1 MSKIVCGIDCEVSDP
16 LLKTAGYSWK
26 YNEGYVLN
34 TALYFEEED
43 RIEVIAGTHNKNCP
57 FCEEDRILQN
67 RKIMGLL
74 MNPDVI
80 LVGAN
85 IIYDL
90 GWLLYEYGL
99 STYDVQ
105 CSFIDVLQAESI
117 LDEFGIHTLESVSWK
132 YLKYGKTKDRIE
144 AWVKEHISAK
154 GDFRQH
160 LKDAPWEL
168 LEEYVKG
175 DAKNP
180 VKVWRKQLTLL
191 KEQDLVKRC
200 KLEFDCILPS
210 LQMTMYGLPIDVE
223 QKKKNL
229 AFLTE
234 AIEKLHKEFLDKYK
248 LPNFRVTATRDIAS
262 FCDMRNIPY
271 NHKITLTGMN
281 GAKFRNGEE
290 TDRAYNKAKRIVAS
304 FCLVKGKPTAY
315 VPKELAER
323 TADLLTENGFMFN
336 NSPNVDK
343 KFFESKREAFPEIG
357 LIADWKL
364 AVGIQSKILG
374 EKYDRFLTK
383 NFNGEDCIKP
393 QFKITDTVSFRYSSN
408 SPNCIAEDTLLLTP
422 QGYKPLYCLKEGDS
436 IYNGNGDLTVIK
448 HIWYKGKRNCLSLVS
463 ANGAELVCTPE
474 HKQWNG
480 KDWIKAE
487 ELNETDII
495 EKRTDCLSLSKNV
508 DNTSDSRSVKSLPR
522 NCRKGAE
529 RRTLSRRENVSS
541 NTAQG
546 AYCTGIYR
554 PSFCEKVCR
563 RIYFRSTTSLQRF
576 MYQVQGFLKQRKELF
591 KEISYKRAESRATQ
605 SESSASK
612 VQTKWSFWKTL
623 CKLQRRMFRQER
635 IYNSSYKQPRFSE
648 EKFNAQSSNSSS
660 TGDFSR
666 SSAKRI
672 SGTPYRPQS
681 LKQQLGQ
688 LGSMY
693 AISSYKVTSTA
704 CGVRRVYD
712 IEVESEDHS
721 FIANG
726 FRTKNCQQVPSKG
739 GFTLHDGDKETEISF
754 PKITRALFKASK
766 GCVFGKIDYG
776 QIEYR
781 LICNIACGK
790 SGEEVRE
797 QYRKNP
803 HLDFHQYV
811 VDLTGLSRKY
821 AKNMSFGCF
830 SKDSL
835 WLTNTGWVRYN
846 KVTEE
851 NVLDCNG
858 LKQKNKNFI
867 FKDKGL
873 KFTLSNGVQFT
884 VNKEHLFFDCEKA
897 ERYKCTKKASEMKV
911 GDRVPVTLLRAEGVS
926 TMSKYH
932 AYLAGLYVGD
942 GCGCK
947 SSVELLAHC
956 ENTDYVTQC
965 LAESNFSFSSRKE
978 GKVVRFCV
986 HKEARTFFRAF
997 GTRTGNKHIIDS
1009 IFRGT
1014 REIRLSFLAGL
1025 LDSDGTVK
1033 TDSIRFM
1040 GTNEKL
1046 LHEVALLCSTLGFDC
1061 GFNVCNRSKD
1071 GKPTEYTLLVYNTNG
1086 EVIPSVF
1093 RKPYFKQAETDVRGW
1108 KLDRQGEV
1116 LKEKRAN
1123 RKLYKEEPQLYEY
1136 LIRNKRNCFVHN
1148 SFMPSDCWQ
1157 RDFLPAEIVSIEEV
1171 EEADFVY
1178 LNTSS
1183 GEYNAMGIATH
1194 NCAFGMG
1201 LPSMAKNF
1209 GWTMEHAE
1217 EIAEAYHSK
1226 MPFVAPTLAL
1236 VGDVAKER
1244 GYIKTVYGSHARLHD
1259 KKKAYTMLNRYTQG
1273 SGGECLKCSIVQAYK
1288 EGVWRTLKVA
1298 NTVHDELNM
1307 PYLEPTE
1314 EKMIALYRMAEIM
1327 RTSIPTL
1334 RIPLEA
1340 EIELGDNWASTKEI
1354 KDWIELRE
1362 NNDSEWLNA
1371 SAELKQAVG
1380 ICEKLIKEGRVQS
1393 A

>member
-1 MSKIVCGIDCEVSDP
+1 MSKQIVGLDIETYDP

-26 YNEGYVLN
+26 YNEGYILN

-43 RIEVIAGTHNKNCP
+43 RLEVIAGTHNKNCP
-57 FCEEDRILQN
+57 FCEEDRIFQN

-99 STYDVQ
+99 STYNVQ

-117 LDEFGIHTLESVSWK
+117 LDEFGMHSLESVSWK

-144 AWVKEHISAK
+144 DWVKEHISAK

-281 GAKFRNGEE
+281 GTKFRNGEE
-290 TDRAYNKAKRIVAS
+290 TDHAYNKAKQIVAS

-393 QFKITDTVSFRYSSN
+393 QFKITDTISFRYSSN
-408 SPNCIAEDTLLLTP
+408 MPN
-422 QGYKPLYCLKEGDS
+422 G
-436 IYNGNGDLTVIK
+436 
-448 HIWYKGKRNCLSLVS
+448 
-463 ANGAELVCTPE
+463 
-474 HKQWNG
+474 
-480 KDWIKAE
+480 
-487 ELNETDII
+487 
-495 EKRTDCLSLSKNV
+495 
-508 DNTSDSRSVKSLPR
+508 
-522 NCRKGAE
+522 
-529 RRTLSRRENVSS
+529 
-541 NTAQG
+541 
-546 AYCTGIYR
+546 
-554 PSFCEKVCR
+554 
-563 RIYFRSTTSLQRF
+563 
-576 MYQVQGFLKQRKELF
+576 
-591 KEISYKRAESRATQ
+591 
-605 SESSASK
+605 
-612 VQTKWSFWKTL
+612 
-623 CKLQRRMFRQER
+623 
-635 IYNSSYKQPRFSE
+635 
-648 EKFNAQSSNSSS
+648 
-660 TGDFSR
+660 
-666 SSAKRI
+666 
-672 SGTPYRPQS
+672 
-681 LKQQLGQ
+681 
-688 LGSMY
+688 
-693 AISSYKVTSTA
+693 
-704 CGVRRVYD
+704 
-712 IEVESEDHS
+712 
-721 FIANG
+721 
-726 FRTKNCQQVPSKG
+726 QQVPSKG

-821 AKNMSFGCF
+821 AKNMSFG
-830 SKDSL
+830 
-835 WLTNTGWVRYN
+835 
-846 KVTEE
+846 
-851 NVLDCNG
+851 
-858 LKQKNKNFI
+858 
-867 FKDKGL
+867 
-873 KFTLSNGVQFT
+873 
-884 VNKEHLFFDCEKA
+884 
-897 ERYKCTKKASEMKV
+897 
-911 GDRVPVTLLRAEGVS
+911 VS
-926 TMSKYH
+926 
-932 AYLAGLYVGD
+932 
-942 GCGCK
+942 
-947 SSVELLAHC
+947 
-956 ENTDYVTQC
+956 
-965 LAESNFSFSSRKE
+965 
-978 GKVVRFCV
+978 
-986 HKEARTFFRAF
+986 
-997 GTRTGNKHIIDS
+997 
-1009 IFRGT
+1009 
-1014 REIRLSFLAGL
+1014 
-1025 LDSDGTVK
+1025 
-1033 TDSIRFM
+1033 
-1040 GTNEKL
+1040 
-1046 LHEVALLCSTLGFDC
+1046 
-1061 GFNVCNRSKD
+1061 
-1071 GKPTEYTLLVYNTNG
+1071 
-1086 EVIPSVF
+1086 
-1093 RKPYFKQAETDVRGW
+1093 
-1108 KLDRQGEV
+1108 
-1116 LKEKRAN
+1116 
-1123 RKLYKEEPQLYEY
+1123 
-1136 LIRNKRNCFVHN
+1136 
-1148 SFMPSDCWQ
+1148 
-1157 RDFLPAEIVSIEEV
+1157 
-1171 EEADFVY
+1171 
-1178 LNTSS
+1178 
-1183 GEYNAMGIATH
+1183 
-1194 NCAFGMG
+1194 FGMG

-1334 RIPLEA
+1334 KIPLEA
-1340 EIELGDNWASTKEI
+1340 SPELGDNWASTKEI
-1354 KDWIELRE
+1354 PAWIESRD
-1362 NNDSEWLNA
+1362 NNDEDWQKA
-1371 SAELKQAVG
+1371 SDELKKAVN
-1380 ICEKLIKEGRVQS
+1380 ICERLLKEGKVS
-1393 A
+1393 V

>member
-1 MSKIVCGIDCEVSDP
+1 MSKQIVGLDIETYDP

-26 YNEGYVLN
+26 YNEGYILN

-43 RIEVIAGTHNKNCP
+43 RLEVIAGTHNENCP
-57 FCEEDRILQN
+57 FCEEDRMFQN

-99 STYDVQ
+99 STYNVQ

-117 LDEFGIHTLESVSWK
+117 LDEFGMHSLESVSWK

-144 AWVKEHISAK
+144 DWVKEHISAK

-281 GAKFRNGEE
+281 GVKFRNGEE
-290 TDRAYNKAKRIVAS
+290 TDHAYNKAKQIVTS

-393 QFKITDTVSFRYSSN
+393 QFKITDTISFRYSSN
-408 SPNCIAEDTLLLTP
+408 MPN
-422 QGYKPLYCLKEGDS
+422 G
-436 IYNGNGDLTVIK
+436 
-448 HIWYKGKRNCLSLVS
+448 
-463 ANGAELVCTPE
+463 
-474 HKQWNG
+474 
-480 KDWIKAE
+480 
-487 ELNETDII
+487 
-495 EKRTDCLSLSKNV
+495 
-508 DNTSDSRSVKSLPR
+508 
-522 NCRKGAE
+522 
-529 RRTLSRRENVSS
+529 
-541 NTAQG
+541 
-546 AYCTGIYR
+546 
-554 PSFCEKVCR
+554 
-563 RIYFRSTTSLQRF
+563 
-576 MYQVQGFLKQRKELF
+576 
-591 KEISYKRAESRATQ
+591 
-605 SESSASK
+605 
-612 VQTKWSFWKTL
+612 
-623 CKLQRRMFRQER
+623 
-635 IYNSSYKQPRFSE
+635 
-648 EKFNAQSSNSSS
+648 
-660 TGDFSR
+660 
-666 SSAKRI
+666 
-672 SGTPYRPQS
+672 
-681 LKQQLGQ
+681 
-688 LGSMY
+688 
-693 AISSYKVTSTA
+693 
-704 CGVRRVYD
+704 
-712 IEVESEDHS
+712 
-721 FIANG
+721 
-726 FRTKNCQQVPSKG
+726 QQVPSKG

-821 AKNMSFGCF
+821 AKNMSFG
-830 SKDSL
+830 
-835 WLTNTGWVRYN
+835 
-846 KVTEE
+846 
-851 NVLDCNG
+851 
-858 LKQKNKNFI
+858 
-867 FKDKGL
+867 
-873 KFTLSNGVQFT
+873 
-884 VNKEHLFFDCEKA
+884 
-897 ERYKCTKKASEMKV
+897 
-911 GDRVPVTLLRAEGVS
+911 VS
-926 TMSKYH
+926 
-932 AYLAGLYVGD
+932 
-942 GCGCK
+942 
-947 SSVELLAHC
+947 
-956 ENTDYVTQC
+956 
-965 LAESNFSFSSRKE
+965 
-978 GKVVRFCV
+978 
-986 HKEARTFFRAF
+986 
-997 GTRTGNKHIIDS
+997 
-1009 IFRGT
+1009 
-1014 REIRLSFLAGL
+1014 
-1025 LDSDGTVK
+1025 
-1033 TDSIRFM
+1033 
-1040 GTNEKL
+1040 
-1046 LHEVALLCSTLGFDC
+1046 
-1061 GFNVCNRSKD
+1061 
-1071 GKPTEYTLLVYNTNG
+1071 
-1086 EVIPSVF
+1086 
-1093 RKPYFKQAETDVRGW
+1093 
-1108 KLDRQGEV
+1108 
-1116 LKEKRAN
+1116 
-1123 RKLYKEEPQLYEY
+1123 
-1136 LIRNKRNCFVHN
+1136 
-1148 SFMPSDCWQ
+1148 
-1157 RDFLPAEIVSIEEV
+1157 
-1171 EEADFVY
+1171 
-1178 LNTSS
+1178 
-1183 GEYNAMGIATH
+1183 
-1194 NCAFGMG
+1194 FGMG

-1314 EKMIALYRMAEIM
+1314 EKMVALYRMAEIM

-1334 RIPLEA
+1334 KIPLEA
-1340 EIELGDNWASTKEI
+1340 SPELGDNWASTKEI
-1354 KDWIELRE
+1354 PAWIESRD
-1362 NNDSEWLNA
+1362 NNDEDWQKA
-1371 SAELKQAVG
+1371 SDELKKAVN
-1380 ICEKLIKEGRVQS
+1380 ICERLLKEGKVS
-1393 A
+1393 V

>member
-1 MSKIVCGIDCEVSDP
+1 MAKQIVGLDIETYDP

-26 YNEGYVLN
+26 YNEGYILN

-43 RIEVIAGTHNKNCP
+43 RLEVIAGTHNKNCP
-57 FCEEDRILQN
+57 FCKEDRILQN
-67 RKIMGLL
+67 RKIKGLL

-117 LDEFGIHTLESVSWK
+117 LDEFGKHSLESVSWK

-144 AWVKEHISAK
+144 DWVKEHISAK
-154 GDFRQH
+154 GDFRKH

-180 VKVWRKQLTLL
+180 VKVWKKQLTLL

-290 TDRAYNKAKRIVAS
+290 TDHAYNKAKQIVAS

-393 QFKITDTVSFRYSSN
+393 QFKITDTISFRYSSN
-408 SPNCIAEDTLLLTP
+408 MPN
-422 QGYKPLYCLKEGDS
+422 G
-436 IYNGNGDLTVIK
+436 
-448 HIWYKGKRNCLSLVS
+448 
-463 ANGAELVCTPE
+463 
-474 HKQWNG
+474 
-480 KDWIKAE
+480 
-487 ELNETDII
+487 
-495 EKRTDCLSLSKNV
+495 
-508 DNTSDSRSVKSLPR
+508 
-522 NCRKGAE
+522 
-529 RRTLSRRENVSS
+529 
-541 NTAQG
+541 
-546 AYCTGIYR
+546 
-554 PSFCEKVCR
+554 
-563 RIYFRSTTSLQRF
+563 
-576 MYQVQGFLKQRKELF
+576 
-591 KEISYKRAESRATQ
+591 
-605 SESSASK
+605 
-612 VQTKWSFWKTL
+612 
-623 CKLQRRMFRQER
+623 
-635 IYNSSYKQPRFSE
+635 
-648 EKFNAQSSNSSS
+648 
-660 TGDFSR
+660 
-666 SSAKRI
+666 
-672 SGTPYRPQS
+672 
-681 LKQQLGQ
+681 
-688 LGSMY
+688 
-693 AISSYKVTSTA
+693 
-704 CGVRRVYD
+704 
-712 IEVESEDHS
+712 
-721 FIANG
+721 
-726 FRTKNCQQVPSKG
+726 QQVPSKG
-739 GFTLHDGDKETEISF
+739 GFTLHEGDKETEISF

-821 AKNMSFGCF
+821 AKNMSFG
-830 SKDSL
+830 
-835 WLTNTGWVRYN
+835 
-846 KVTEE
+846 
-851 NVLDCNG
+851 
-858 LKQKNKNFI
+858 
-867 FKDKGL
+867 
-873 KFTLSNGVQFT
+873 
-884 VNKEHLFFDCEKA
+884 
-897 ERYKCTKKASEMKV
+897 
-911 GDRVPVTLLRAEGVS
+911 VS
-926 TMSKYH
+926 
-932 AYLAGLYVGD
+932 
-942 GCGCK
+942 
-947 SSVELLAHC
+947 
-956 ENTDYVTQC
+956 
-965 LAESNFSFSSRKE
+965 
-978 GKVVRFCV
+978 
-986 HKEARTFFRAF
+986 
-997 GTRTGNKHIIDS
+997 
-1009 IFRGT
+1009 
-1014 REIRLSFLAGL
+1014 
-1025 LDSDGTVK
+1025 
-1033 TDSIRFM
+1033 
-1040 GTNEKL
+1040 
-1046 LHEVALLCSTLGFDC
+1046 
-1061 GFNVCNRSKD
+1061 
-1071 GKPTEYTLLVYNTNG
+1071 
-1086 EVIPSVF
+1086 
-1093 RKPYFKQAETDVRGW
+1093 
-1108 KLDRQGEV
+1108 
-1116 LKEKRAN
+1116 
-1123 RKLYKEEPQLYEY
+1123 
-1136 LIRNKRNCFVHN
+1136 
-1148 SFMPSDCWQ
+1148 
-1157 RDFLPAEIVSIEEV
+1157 
-1171 EEADFVY
+1171 
-1178 LNTSS
+1178 
-1183 GEYNAMGIATH
+1183 
-1194 NCAFGMG
+1194 FGMG

-1314 EKMIALYRMAEIM
+1314 DKMIALYRMAEIM

-1334 RIPLEA
+1334 KVPLEA

-1362 NNDSEWLNA
+1362 SNDSEWLDA

>member
-1 MSKIVCGIDCEVSDP
+1 MSKIVCGLDCEVNDP
-16 LLKTAGYSWK
+16 LLKVSGYSWK
-26 YNEGYVLN
+26 YNEGYILN

-43 RIEVIAGTHNKNCP
+43 RLEVIAGTHNKNCP
-57 FCEEDRILQN
+57 FCEEDRIFQN
-67 RKIMGLL
+67 RKIIGLL

-117 LDEFGIHTLESVSWK
+117 LDEFGMHSLESVSWK

-144 AWVKEHISAK
+144 DWVKEHISAK

-281 GAKFRNGEE
+281 GVKFRNGEE
-290 TDRAYNKAKRIVAS
+290 TDHAYNKAKQIVAS

-393 QFKITDTVSFRYSSN
+393 QFKITDTISFRYSSN
-408 SPNCIAEDTLLLTP
+408 MPN
-422 QGYKPLYCLKEGDS
+422 G
-436 IYNGNGDLTVIK
+436 
-448 HIWYKGKRNCLSLVS
+448 
-463 ANGAELVCTPE
+463 
-474 HKQWNG
+474 
-480 KDWIKAE
+480 
-487 ELNETDII
+487 
-495 EKRTDCLSLSKNV
+495 
-508 DNTSDSRSVKSLPR
+508 
-522 NCRKGAE
+522 
-529 RRTLSRRENVSS
+529 
-541 NTAQG
+541 
-546 AYCTGIYR
+546 
-554 PSFCEKVCR
+554 
-563 RIYFRSTTSLQRF
+563 
-576 MYQVQGFLKQRKELF
+576 
-591 KEISYKRAESRATQ
+591 
-605 SESSASK
+605 
-612 VQTKWSFWKTL
+612 
-623 CKLQRRMFRQER
+623 
-635 IYNSSYKQPRFSE
+635 
-648 EKFNAQSSNSSS
+648 
-660 TGDFSR
+660 
-666 SSAKRI
+666 
-672 SGTPYRPQS
+672 
-681 LKQQLGQ
+681 
-688 LGSMY
+688 
-693 AISSYKVTSTA
+693 
-704 CGVRRVYD
+704 
-712 IEVESEDHS
+712 
-721 FIANG
+721 
-726 FRTKNCQQVPSKG
+726 QQVPSKG
-739 GFTLHDGDKETEISF
+739 GFTLHEGDKETEISF

-858 LKQKNKNFI
+858 FKQKNKNFV
-867 FKDKGL
+867 FKDKGF

-884 VNKEHLFFDCEKA
+884 VNKEHLFFDCEKT
-897 ERYKCTKKASEMKV
+897 ERHKCTKKASEMKV
-911 GDRVPVTLLRAEGVS
+911 GDRVPVTLLCTEGVR
-926 TMSKYH
+926 TMSKCY

-956 ENTDYVTQC
+956 ENADYVAQC

-986 HKEARTFFRAF
+986 HKEASAFFRAF

-1025 LDSDGTVK
+1025 LDSDGTVR

-1046 LHEVALLCSTLGFDC
+1046 LREVALLCSTLGFDC
-1061 GFNVCNRSKD
+1061 GFNVCDRSND
-1071 GKPTEYTLLVYNTNG
+1071 GKSTEYTLLVYNTNG

-1093 RKPYFKQAETDVRGW
+1093 RKSYFRQAKTDVRGW
-1108 KLDRQGEV
+1108 KLDRQGEI

-1123 RKLYKEEPQLYEY
+1123 CKLYKEEPQLYEY
-1136 LIRNKRNCFVHN
+1136 LIRDKRNCFVHN

-1157 RDFLPAEIVSIEEV
+1157 RAFLPAEIVNIEEV

-1334 RIPLEA
+1334 KIPLEA
-1340 EIELGDNWASTKEI
+1340 SPELGDNWASTKEI
-1354 KDWIELRE
+1354 PAWIESRDS
-1362 NNDSEWLNA
+1362 NDEDWQIA
-1371 SAELKQAVG
+1371 SDELKKAVN
-1380 ICEKLIKEGRVQS
+1380 ICERLLLEKRVNIQ
-1393 A
+1393 

>member
-1 MSKIVCGIDCEVSDP
+1 MSKQIVGLDIETYDP

-26 YNEGYVLN
+26 YNEGYILN

-43 RIEVIAGTHNKNCP
+43 RLEVIAGTHNKNCP
-57 FCEEDRILQN
+57 FCEEDRIFQN
-67 RKIMGLL
+67 RKIIGLL

-99 STYDVQ
+99 STYNVQ

-117 LDEFGIHTLESVSWK
+117 LDEFGMHSLESVSWK

-144 AWVKEHISAK
+144 DWVKEHISAK

-281 GAKFRNGEE
+281 GTKFRNGEE
-290 TDRAYNKAKRIVAS
+290 TDHAYNKAKQIVAS

-393 QFKITDTVSFRYSSN
+393 QFKITDTISFRYSSN
-408 SPNCIAEDTLLLTP
+408 MPN
-422 QGYKPLYCLKEGDS
+422 G
-436 IYNGNGDLTVIK
+436 
-448 HIWYKGKRNCLSLVS
+448 
-463 ANGAELVCTPE
+463 
-474 HKQWNG
+474 
-480 KDWIKAE
+480 
-487 ELNETDII
+487 
-495 EKRTDCLSLSKNV
+495 
-508 DNTSDSRSVKSLPR
+508 
-522 NCRKGAE
+522 
-529 RRTLSRRENVSS
+529 
-541 NTAQG
+541 
-546 AYCTGIYR
+546 
-554 PSFCEKVCR
+554 
-563 RIYFRSTTSLQRF
+563 
-576 MYQVQGFLKQRKELF
+576 
-591 KEISYKRAESRATQ
+591 
-605 SESSASK
+605 
-612 VQTKWSFWKTL
+612 
-623 CKLQRRMFRQER
+623 
-635 IYNSSYKQPRFSE
+635 
-648 EKFNAQSSNSSS
+648 
-660 TGDFSR
+660 
-666 SSAKRI
+666 
-672 SGTPYRPQS
+672 
-681 LKQQLGQ
+681 
-688 LGSMY
+688 
-693 AISSYKVTSTA
+693 
-704 CGVRRVYD
+704 
-712 IEVESEDHS
+712 
-721 FIANG
+721 
-726 FRTKNCQQVPSKG
+726 QQVPSKG
-739 GFTLHDGDKETEISF
+739 GFTLHEGDKETEISF

-821 AKNMSFGCF
+821 AKNMSFG
-830 SKDSL
+830 
-835 WLTNTGWVRYN
+835 
-846 KVTEE
+846 
-851 NVLDCNG
+851 
-858 LKQKNKNFI
+858 
-867 FKDKGL
+867 
-873 KFTLSNGVQFT
+873 
-884 VNKEHLFFDCEKA
+884 
-897 ERYKCTKKASEMKV
+897 
-911 GDRVPVTLLRAEGVS
+911 VS
-926 TMSKYH
+926 
-932 AYLAGLYVGD
+932 
-942 GCGCK
+942 
-947 SSVELLAHC
+947 
-956 ENTDYVTQC
+956 
-965 LAESNFSFSSRKE
+965 
-978 GKVVRFCV
+978 
-986 HKEARTFFRAF
+986 
-997 GTRTGNKHIIDS
+997 
-1009 IFRGT
+1009 
-1014 REIRLSFLAGL
+1014 
-1025 LDSDGTVK
+1025 
-1033 TDSIRFM
+1033 
-1040 GTNEKL
+1040 
-1046 LHEVALLCSTLGFDC
+1046 
-1061 GFNVCNRSKD
+1061 
-1071 GKPTEYTLLVYNTNG
+1071 
-1086 EVIPSVF
+1086 
-1093 RKPYFKQAETDVRGW
+1093 
-1108 KLDRQGEV
+1108 
-1116 LKEKRAN
+1116 
-1123 RKLYKEEPQLYEY
+1123 
-1136 LIRNKRNCFVHN
+1136 
-1148 SFMPSDCWQ
+1148 
-1157 RDFLPAEIVSIEEV
+1157 
-1171 EEADFVY
+1171 
-1178 LNTSS
+1178 
-1183 GEYNAMGIATH
+1183 
-1194 NCAFGMG
+1194 FGMG

-1314 EKMIALYRMAEIM
+1314 EKMVALYRMAEIM

-1334 RIPLEA
+1334 KIPLEA
-1340 EIELGDNWASTKEI
+1340 SPELGDNWASTKEI
-1354 KDWIELRE
+1354 PAWIESRD
-1362 NNDSEWLNA
+1362 NNDEDWQKA
-1371 SAELKQAVG
+1371 SDELKKAVN
-1380 ICEKLIKEGRVQS
+1380 ICERLLKEGKVS
-1393 A
+1393 V

>member
-1 MSKIVCGIDCEVSDP
+1 MSKIICGLDCEAYDP
-16 LLKTAGYSWK
+16 LLKVSGYSWK
-26 YNEGYVLN
+26 YNEGYILN
-34 TALYFEEED
+34 TALYFEEDD
-43 RIEVIAGTHNKNCP
+43 RLEVIAGTHNKNCP
-57 FCEEDRILQN
+57 FCEEDRMFQN
-67 RKIMGLL
+67 RRIMGLL

-99 STYDVQ
+99 STYNVQ

-117 LDEFGIHTLESVSWK
+117 LDEFGMHSLESVSWK

-144 AWVKEHISAK
+144 DWVKEHISAK

-180 VKVWRKQLTLL
+180 VKIWRKQLTLL

-290 TDRAYNKAKRIVAS
+290 TDHAYNKAKQIVSS

-343 KFFESKREAFPEIG
+343 KFFESKRETFPEIG

-383 NFNGEDCIKP
+383 NFKGEDCIKP
-393 QFKITDTVSFRYSSN
+393 QFKITDTISFRYSSN
-408 SPNCIAEDTLLLTP
+408 MS
-422 QGYKPLYCLKEGDS
+422 
-436 IYNGNGDLTVIK
+436 NG
-448 HIWYKGKRNCLSLVS
+448 
-463 ANGAELVCTPE
+463 
-474 HKQWNG
+474 
-480 KDWIKAE
+480 
-487 ELNETDII
+487 
-495 EKRTDCLSLSKNV
+495 
-508 DNTSDSRSVKSLPR
+508 
-522 NCRKGAE
+522 
-529 RRTLSRRENVSS
+529 
-541 NTAQG
+541 
-546 AYCTGIYR
+546 
-554 PSFCEKVCR
+554 
-563 RIYFRSTTSLQRF
+563 
-576 MYQVQGFLKQRKELF
+576 
-591 KEISYKRAESRATQ
+591 
-605 SESSASK
+605 
-612 VQTKWSFWKTL
+612 
-623 CKLQRRMFRQER
+623 
-635 IYNSSYKQPRFSE
+635 
-648 EKFNAQSSNSSS
+648 
-660 TGDFSR
+660 
-666 SSAKRI
+666 
-672 SGTPYRPQS
+672 
-681 LKQQLGQ
+681 
-688 LGSMY
+688 
-693 AISSYKVTSTA
+693 
-704 CGVRRVYD
+704 
-712 IEVESEDHS
+712 
-721 FIANG
+721 
-726 FRTKNCQQVPSKG
+726 QQVPSKG
-739 GFTLHDGDKETEISF
+739 GFTLHEGDKETEISF
-754 PKITRALFKASK
+754 PKIARALFKASK

-821 AKNMSFGCF
+821 AKNMSFG
-830 SKDSL
+830 
-835 WLTNTGWVRYN
+835 
-846 KVTEE
+846 
-851 NVLDCNG
+851 
-858 LKQKNKNFI
+858 
-867 FKDKGL
+867 
-873 KFTLSNGVQFT
+873 
-884 VNKEHLFFDCEKA
+884 
-897 ERYKCTKKASEMKV
+897 
-911 GDRVPVTLLRAEGVS
+911 VS
-926 TMSKYH
+926 
-932 AYLAGLYVGD
+932 
-942 GCGCK
+942 
-947 SSVELLAHC
+947 
-956 ENTDYVTQC
+956 
-965 LAESNFSFSSRKE
+965 
-978 GKVVRFCV
+978 
-986 HKEARTFFRAF
+986 
-997 GTRTGNKHIIDS
+997 
-1009 IFRGT
+1009 
-1014 REIRLSFLAGL
+1014 
-1025 LDSDGTVK
+1025 
-1033 TDSIRFM
+1033 
-1040 GTNEKL
+1040 
-1046 LHEVALLCSTLGFDC
+1046 
-1061 GFNVCNRSKD
+1061 
-1071 GKPTEYTLLVYNTNG
+1071 
-1086 EVIPSVF
+1086 
-1093 RKPYFKQAETDVRGW
+1093 
-1108 KLDRQGEV
+1108 
-1116 LKEKRAN
+1116 
-1123 RKLYKEEPQLYEY
+1123 
-1136 LIRNKRNCFVHN
+1136 
-1148 SFMPSDCWQ
+1148 
-1157 RDFLPAEIVSIEEV
+1157 
-1171 EEADFVY
+1171 
-1178 LNTSS
+1178 
-1183 GEYNAMGIATH
+1183 
-1194 NCAFGMG
+1194 FGMG

-1217 EIAEAYHSK
+1217 EISEAYHSK

-1288 EGVWRTLKVA
+1288 EGVWRTLKVS

-1334 RIPLEA
+1334 KIPLEA
-1340 EIELGDNWASTKEI
+1340 SPELGDNWASTKEI
-1354 KDWIELRE
+1354 PAWIESRD
-1362 NNDSEWLNA
+1362 NNDEDWQKASE
-1371 SAELKQAVG
+1371 ELKKAVN
-1380 ICEKLIKEGRVQS
+1380 ICERLLKEGKVS
-1393 A
+1393 V